1 MEYTET
7 GIEGLYVVTPKVF
20 QDNRGYFYES
30 YNKSKE
36 EKADINYTW
45 VQDNESFSEKGVL
58 RGMHYQV
65 GEYAQAKLV
74 RVIKGIVQDIVVDI
88 RPNSKTFGKHF
99 SIILDEKNKSQLLIP
114 RGFAHGFLVL
124 SETAIFS
131 YKCDNFY
138 DKASEGGIIF
148 SDDFLKLPWEK
159 MDNYKVSEKD
169 NILPTFEHHKPF

>member
-1 MEYTET
+1 M
-7 GIEGLYVVTPKVF
+7 F
-20 QDNRGYFYES
+20 
-30 YNKSKE
+30 
-36 EKADINYTW
+36 
-45 VQDNESFSEKGVL
+45 NESFSEKGVL